1 MNDPRDDRELLVAHV
16 AGDPTAF
23 SLIVSRHQHYLYA
36 VAVGIMRNPEDGA
49 DVLQEALVNA
59 FRKADTYEGRGAT
72 VQTWLRQVT
81 RNACL
86 DRLRQ
91 VKARPRTVLAVE
103 DQAELAST
111 QNVSGSVAASVD
123 VAAALRTLPAG
134 QRDAVVLVDCY
145 GWSVDDAANRLG
157 IAPGTVKSRCSRA
170 REALRAQLYD
180 GWGAAADS
188 TAAAGRPA

>member
-1 MNDPRDDRELLVAHV
+1 MNDPRDDRELLAAHV

-23 SLIVSRHQHYLYA
+23 SVIVSRHQNFLYA
-36 VAVGIMRNPEDGA
+36 IAVGIMRNPEDGA
-49 DVLQEALVNA
+49 DALQEALVNA
-59 FRKADTYEGRGAT
+59 FRKASTYEGRGAT

-111 QNVSGSVAASVD
+111 QNVSGTVAASVD

-145 GWSVDDAANRLG
+145 GWSVEDVAERLG
-157 IAPGTVKSRCSRA
+157 VAPGTVKSRCARA
-170 REALRAQLYD
+170 RDALRTQLREA
-180 GWGAAADS
+180 WGASADASAA
-188 TAAAGRPA
+188 TGRSA